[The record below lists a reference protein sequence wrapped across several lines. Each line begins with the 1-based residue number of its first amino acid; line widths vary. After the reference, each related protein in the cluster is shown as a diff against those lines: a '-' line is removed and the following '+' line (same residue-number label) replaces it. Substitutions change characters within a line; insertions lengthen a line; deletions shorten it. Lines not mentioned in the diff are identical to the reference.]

1 MLDGDSFALLELDL
15 VVEPLHVGLW
25 DGDES
30 EYKFEIF
37 YQRFDLTAN
46 SVFRWSSLTEGDE
59 GFCWSKWL
67 DIFCLYLKLLAEF
80 K

>member
-30 EYKFEIF
+30 DYKFGMI
-37 YQRFDLTAN
+37 Y
-46 SVFRWSSLTEGDE
+46 
-59 GFCWSKWL
+59 SKR
-67 DIFCLYLKLLAEF
+67 
-80 K
+80 